1 MDFIWTRTR
10 NKRSQI
16 KSLDYSLQIYD
27 EKGLVDF
34 SKYPVP
40 PNIDIY
46 DEHGRQVNTTMME
59 YPEQCISNTYISRE
73 DTVLELGARYGSV
86 SCIINK
92 RLSDKT
98 RQVSV
103 EPDELVWKC
112 LDDNIRRN
120 DCSVH
125 VHKGFVSKKKHSLT
139 QYGYGSSSYETET
152 SNIPSAS
159 VEDLEERYGIKFTA
173 LVADCE
179 GFLGTF
185 FEEHP
190 NMYTQLTKVI
200 FEADSPKTCN
210 YGILRRN
217 LKDNGFTEII
227 HGFQNVYIKY

>member
-27 EKGLVDF
+27 EKGFVDF
-34 SKYPVP
+34 SKYPAP
-40 PNIDIY
+40 PSIVIY
-46 DEHGRQVNTTMME
+46 DEHGRQINTTVME
-59 YPEQCISNTYISRE
+59 YPEQCISNTYIGPK

-103 EPDELVWKC
+103 EPDETVWKC
-112 LDDNIRRN
+112 LDDNITRN
-120 DCSVH
+120 GCSIY

-139 QYGYGSSSYETET
+139 QYGYGSSSYATEI
-152 SNIPSAS
+152 SNIPSVS
-159 VEDLEERYGIKFTA
+159 VEELEELYGLKFTA

-190 NMYTQLTKVI
+190 TMYEQLTKVI
-200 FEADSPKTCN
+200 FEADSPKTCD
-210 YGILRRN
+210 YDKIRMN
-217 LKDNGFTEII
+217 LKTHGFVEII
-227 HGFQNVYIKY
+227 RGFQNVYIKN